1 MKQDSKIM
9 TDQDV
14 KDVKDVEAV
23 MRENFYYLH
32 HLTEKIA
39 HRIEV
44 ELDGEVKGYEQI
56 IAILAVALERIS
68 YLTLSYNPSRP
79 KSEDCGECE
88 GKG

>member
-1 MKQDSKIM
+1 MQDSKVIE
-9 TDQDV
+9 TDQ
-14 KDVKDVEAV
+14 DVKDVEAV

-44 ELDGEVKGYEQI
+44 ELEGEVEGYDKI
-56 IAILAVALERIS
+56 VAILAVALERIS
-68 YLTLSYNPSRP
+68 YLALSYRP
-79 KSEDCGECE
+79 KSEDCEGCCE